1 MFQSLRPN
9 NQIFILHKD
18 KPLLEVGS
26 VVSVSIPSPKYP
38 VPQVFGQPQELV
50 VDIVAKINNQ
60 DVTYQK
66 LPANLDIADFGNNG
80 IVVSDNKLAMNSEIM
95 SLKQKSVDAI
105 NSVNFHQQV
114 IANCDKMLSD
124 LNPEFAEKQQ
134 QQAEINELKTQ
145 VSDLTRDISSLMQM
159 NKDLIAQLKRNKKED
174 NSNENVRN

>member
-9 NQIFILHKD
+9 NQIFVLHKD
-18 KPLLEVGS
+18 KSLLEVGS
-26 VVSVSIPSPKYP
+26 VVSVSIPTPKYP
-38 VPQVFGQPQELV
+38 VPQVFGQPQEMV

-80 IVVSDNKLAMNSEIM
+80 IVISDNKLAMNSEIM

-105 NSVNFHQQV
+105 NNVGYHQQM

-145 VSDLTRDISSLMQM
+145 VHDLTKGMSELMKV
-159 NKDLIAQLKRNKKED
+159 NKDLIAQLKREQNRE
-174 NSNENVRN
+174 SHENVGN

>member
-9 NQIFILHKD
+9 NQIFVLHKD
-18 KPLLEVGS
+18 KPLLEIGS
-26 VVSVSIPSPKYP
+26 VVSVSMPTPKYP
-38 VPQVFGQPQELV
+38 VPQVFGQPQEMV

-66 LPANLDIADFGNNG
+66 LPANLDIADFGTTG

-95 SLKQKSVDAI
+95 SLKQKSVDVLHSI
-105 NSVNFHQQV
+105 DFHQKLIV
-114 IANCDKMLSD
+114 NCDQMLSE

-145 VSDLTRDISSLMQM
+145 VNDLSKNIANLMQI
-159 NKDLIAQLKRNKKED
+159 NRDLITKLKHDSTQN
-174 NSNENVRN
+174 NYENVGN

>member
-9 NQIFILHKD
+9 NQIFVLHKD
-18 KPLLEVGS
+18 KSLLEVGS
-26 VVSVSIPSPKYP
+26 VVSVSIPAPKYP
-38 VPQVFGQPQELV
+38 VPQVFGQPQEMV

-80 IVVSDNKLAMNSEIM
+80 IVISDNKLAMNSEIM

-105 NSVNFHQQV
+105 NNVNYHQQMIV
-114 IANCDKMLSD
+114 NCDKMLSE

-134 QQAEINELKTQ
+134 QQAEINELKSQ
-145 VSDLTRDISSLMQM
+145 VHDLTKGMSELMQV
-159 NKDLIAQLKRNKKED
+159 NKDLIAQLKREQNKE
-174 NSNENVRN
+174 SYENVGN

>member
-26 VVSVSIPSPKYP
+26 VVSVSMPTPKYP
-38 VPQVFGQPQELV
+38 VPPVFGQTQEMV
-50 VDIVAKINNQ
+50 VDIVVKVNNQ
-60 DVTYQK
+60 DITYQK
-66 LPANLDIADFGNNG
+66 LPANLEIADFGTNG
-80 IVVSDNKLAMNSEIM
+80 IVISDNKLAMNSEIM

-105 NSVNFHQQV
+105 NNVNFHQQV
-114 IANCDKMLSD
+114 VTTCDKILSD

-145 VSDLTRDISSLMQM
+145 VNDLTKNIADLVQM
-159 NKDLIAQLKRNKKED
+159 NKDLIAKFNRESKE
-174 NSNENVRN
+174 E